1 MAMRFY
7 VSTANAPFFVEN
19 VMGYGESVPVTGS
32 HKVGDFIISSTQAD
46 GVFGWVCTVAG
57 TPGEWSVIGSGV
69 NNSGPIKLTGFTNLV
84 EFNDTRG
91 TIDIGIP
98 DFDVTS
104 DFLEVH
110 YNGLLLAENVHYE
123 LNSSGNAINNIN
135 GQWNTGGYPGQ
146 QMLFKVIKGTQGSGH
161 LVQIK
166 KVININTPLLE
177 VSTGI
182 SNYNPGLDF
191 MEVHLN
197 GVLLMEGLDYKYES
211 GKLIKLDTS
220 ESWNP
225 NGVNGQKMFVRVLK
239 NEGEEIPDGCI
250 TMNKLSSDVIDLLNQ
265 TEDTRI
271 GNMSEL
277 TTTHKDSV
285 VTAIN
290 EIKSI
295 SDLAKQRGDDVK
307 NMLVDKLISV
317 GTEASTTEEFET
329 LINKVQGE
337 SHKTLPVWYDPSDTY
352 VEGANAPVEVDSPS
366 ASYVNGKIYLLGGY
380 KSVANNKNNCYDTKS
395 NKWVTKADM
404 PTAKY
409 NHRSCAIGNHIYVI
423 GGSSAL
429 ASNECY
435 DILTDTW
442 STKAN
447 MPTGR
452 NSFGISCVGDSI
464 YAIGGHNGSYCTQ
477 NECYDTITDSW
488 TTKASLAVGRAY
500 VVSEVIEDKIYI
512 IGGFNEINKNE
523 CYDTKTD
530 TWVGKANMTTG
541 RVNMGSGLVNG
552 KIYTIG
558 GMYNSNCYRNNECYD
573 PETDKWTKCNQLSMA
588 ISSPASVTVGG
599 CIYILCGITDGSGVK
614 TAIDKNIVY
623 IP

>member
-19 VMGYGESVPVTGS
+19 VMGYGDSVPVAGS

-57 TPGEWSVIGSGV
+57 TPGEWSVIGSGA

-177 VSTGI
+177 VNTGI

-225 NGVNGQKMFVRVLK
+225 NSVNGQKMFIRVLK

-250 TMNKLSSDVIDLLNQ
+250 TMNKLSSDVKDLLNQ

-285 VTAIN
+285 VVAIN

-337 SHKTLPVWYDPSDTY
+337 SHTLPSWYQLSDMWLSCENMPNTNYHTTSVIIGKMVYIFAHFTGEFIIFNIDTGKFSKKQSGLTYRKAATSAIVDDNIYYIGGYTGSLYTDMNEVYDINTGQVTVKENMPTPRWALVSSVVGKCIYCIGGGKNVDPS
-352 VEGANAPVEVDSPS
+352 G
-366 ASYVNGKIYLLGGY
+366 VNEM
-380 KSVANNKNNCYDTKS
+380 YDTTT
-395 NKWVTKADM
+395 NTWHTKAADSRQ
-404 PTAKY
+404 
-409 NHRSCAIGNHIYVI
+409 RSLACSAVLDDKIYVI
-423 GGSSAL
+423 GGEYNGNMLSS
-429 ASNECY
+429 NNCY
-435 DILTDTW
+435 DPSTNTWTSKANLPATKCGAIAEVVDGLIYCLGGTSVALNSSVVYNPTTNTW

-447 MPTGR
+447 MTEPR
-452 NSFGISCVGDSI
+452 MYCSSASFNKNI
-464 YAIGGHNGSYCTQ
+464 YVFGGYIGSK
-477 NECYDTITDSW
+477 ECN
-488 TTKASLAVGRAY
+488 KAEFY
-500 VVSEVIEDKIYI
+500 VV
-512 IGGFNEINKNE
+512 
-523 CYDTKTD
+523 
-530 TWVGKANMTTG
+530 
-541 RVNMGSGLVNG
+541 
-552 KIYTIG
+552 
-558 GMYNSNCYRNNECYD
+558 
-573 PETDKWTKCNQLSMA
+573 
-588 ISSPASVTVGG
+588 
-599 CIYILCGITDGSGVK
+599 
-614 TAIDKNIVY
+614 
-623 IP
+623 